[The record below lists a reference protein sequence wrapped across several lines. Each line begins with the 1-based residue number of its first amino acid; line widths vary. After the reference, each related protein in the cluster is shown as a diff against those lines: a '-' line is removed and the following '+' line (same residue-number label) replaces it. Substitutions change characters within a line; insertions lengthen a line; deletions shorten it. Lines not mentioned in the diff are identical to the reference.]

1 MLNTRLPSIAFV
13 IATCITLA
21 ATATAAE
28 IQRWSV
34 QLADDTAVLRVSKNT
49 VHKFVTATITLLQKA
64 GTDNFT
70 LRVLDP
76 NDETDITTSAFSI
89 SITDGVAEITA
100 TADLPRKV
108 LVSLIS
114 QLKDAGITR
123 IKFTAPKDSD
133 GASASQR

>member
-34 QLADDTAVLRVSKNT
+34 QLADDTAVLQVSKNT
-49 VHKFVTATITLLQKA
+49 EHKFVTATITSLQRA
-64 GTDNFT
+64 GTKKFA
-70 LRVLDP
+70 LRVLDQA
-76 NDETDITTSAFSI
+76 DEMDITTSAYSVNI
-89 SITDGVAEITA
+89 RDGVAEVTA
-100 TADLPRKV
+100 TPDLPYKV

-114 QLKDAGITR
+114 QIKDAGITR
-123 IKFTAPKDSD
+123 FKFAAKDSD
-133 GASASQR
+133 AAPASQR